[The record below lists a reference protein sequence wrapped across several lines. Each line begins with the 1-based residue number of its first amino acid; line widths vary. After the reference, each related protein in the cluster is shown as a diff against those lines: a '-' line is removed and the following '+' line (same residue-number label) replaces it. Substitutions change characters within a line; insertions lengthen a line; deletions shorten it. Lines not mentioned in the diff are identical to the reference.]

1 MIRSPSANAAL
12 TRLGLPYLIASQS
25 MEKELESL
33 DMEPRVEVEALLQ
46 LDSLRTV
53 SASDLQVRVGGRGDI

>member
-12 TRLGLPYLIASQS
+12 TWLGLPHLIASQS
-25 MEKELESL
+25 VEKELESL
-33 DMEPRVEVEALLQ
+33 DMEPRVEMEAPLQ

-53 SASDLQVRVGGRGDI
+53 SASDFQVRVGARGDI